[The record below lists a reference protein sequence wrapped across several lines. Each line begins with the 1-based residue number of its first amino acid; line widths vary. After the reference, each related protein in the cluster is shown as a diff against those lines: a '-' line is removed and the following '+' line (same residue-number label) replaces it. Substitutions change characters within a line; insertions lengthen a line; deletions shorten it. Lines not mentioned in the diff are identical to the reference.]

1 MMMKLDSKSTVTM
14 NDLLAQALGI
24 KNRCKDIVL
33 PGSHVGRQSK
43 KRATGVIN
51 PGLTSATASLEGE
64 YGTLNFLAP
73 ITTDENNTL
82 SIGVSAKLTEWSL
95 TQLCS
100 IRLGV
105 PASYMMKC
113 HNSRIPDIQNLFTEN
128 LNTLMSHYGKGT
140 RIRLYKPEDSEDLVI
155 RGIVSDSYTV
165 FDSYDVL
172 EMIYS
177 ILGDQFSIK
186 GYILNEEGL
195 HLRVTTTEP
204 LHVDGEDLYPGLIL
218 SSGDVGNSSLDVQFF
233 IFKQVCTNGLVMAK
247 ISGKILHKRHLGSYN
262 SEKFKEVLASA
273 LELFPVFCE
282 NAETLVKSARMKDMT
297 EDDLVKRLEA
307 FERNNV
313 KLSEDEKEDIT
324 AMTFNYGMTL
334 WGFINALTEFAQR
347 DRFDLNNRLN
357 IETYAGNLLT
367 VA

>member
-1 MMMKLDSKSTVTM
+1 MMMKLDAKSTVTM
-14 NDLLAQALGI
+14 NDLLVKALDI
-24 KNRCKDIVL
+24 KDRCKDIIL

-43 KRATGVIN
+43 KVPTGVMN
-51 PGLTSATASLEGE
+51 PGLTSATVSLEGK

-73 ITTDENNTL
+73 ITANENNAL

-105 PASYMMKC
+105 PAAYMMKC
-113 HNSRIPDIQNLFTEN
+113 HNSKIPDIRNLFVEN

-140 RIRLYKPEDSEDLVI
+140 RIRLYKPEDSDDLVV

-172 EMIYS
+172 DMIYS
-177 ILGDQFSIK
+177 VLGDQFSIK

-195 HLRVTTTEP
+195 HLRVTTPEP
-204 LHVDGEDLYPGLIL
+204 LRVDGEDLYPGLIL
-218 SSGDVGNSSLDVQFF
+218 SSGDVGNGSLDVQFF
-233 IFKQVCTNGLVMAK
+233 IFKQICTNGLVMAK
-247 ISGKILHKRHLGSYN
+247 VSGKILHKRHLGSYN
-262 SEKFKEVLASA
+262 SEKFKEMLASA

-282 NAETLVKSARMKDMT
+282 NAETLVNSARGKEMT
-297 EDDLVKRLEA
+297 EDDLVRRLEA

-313 KLSEDEKEDIT
+313 KLSEEEKEDLT
-324 AMTFNYGMTL
+324 AMTLNYGMTL

-347 DRFDLNNRLN
+347 DRFDLTNRLN
-357 IETYAGNLLT
+357 IETYAGDLLA